1 VSAVRN
7 LDPHKFPNKYL
18 AKYLTKLF
26 SLVFAL
32 LLAFAPTVFA
42 SEPSDLPELAEIEA
56 HNWVIDF
63 ANSLSSYTEGQVNTK
78 LEQLTAETGE
88 EVRFVTVARID
99 FGQPTSEFVRELFQR
114 WFPTP
119 EAQAKQTLVLIAT
132 EDRRTAIAQGSKAKA
147 LTTEDI
153 AKSIEAETVFF
164 PTQKAEFNRAVTEG
178 SDRLIAVLSGQPDPG
193 APVLFVAPEVETAP
207 AKPEDPQ
214 TTTLWV
220 VGLLIAA
227 TVIPMVTYY
236 ALGRPS

>member
-1 VSAVRN
+1 VRN
-7 LDPHKFPNKYL
+7 LNPYEFLNKCS
-18 AKYLTKLF
+18 AKYSVKLF
-26 SLVFAL
+26 SLFFAL
-32 LLAFAPTVFA
+32 FLVFTPTVFA
-42 SEPSDLPELAEIEA
+42 SEPIDLPELAEIEP
-56 HNWVIDF
+56 HSWVIDS
-63 ANSLSSYTEGQVNTK
+63 ANALSSYTEGQVNTK
-78 LEQLTAETGE
+78 LDLLTAETGE

-99 FGQPTSEFVRELFQR
+99 FGQPTGEFVQELFKR

-132 EDRRTAIAQGSKAKA
+132 EDRRTAIAQGSEAKA
-147 LTTEDI
+147 LTTVDI

-193 APVLFVAPEVETAP
+193 APVVFVAPEVETAP

-214 TTTLWV
+214 TTMLWV
-220 VGLLIAA
+220 VGLLVAA